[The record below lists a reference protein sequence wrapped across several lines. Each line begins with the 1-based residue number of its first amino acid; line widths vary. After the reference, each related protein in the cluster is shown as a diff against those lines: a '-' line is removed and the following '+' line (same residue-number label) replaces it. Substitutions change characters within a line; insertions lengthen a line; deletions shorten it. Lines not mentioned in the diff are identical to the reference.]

1 MQCTIHFEK
10 LPKYTYSIAWNKI
23 SMYLTCISVFHE
35 NVYSKCTTES
45 ELCFLSLLPG
55 VLNSCQIEPNAKE
68 PKISRILLNPP
79 VL

>member
-35 NVYSKCTTES
+35 NVYSKRTTES
-45 ELCFLSLLPG
+45 ELCFCHFLPS
-55 VLNSCQIEPNAKE
+55 VLNSCQIEPNAKGT
-68 PKISRILLNPP
+68 KISRILLYPP
-79 VL
+79 IL

>member
-35 NVYSKCTTES
+35 NVYSTMEC
-45 ELCFLSLLPG
+45 ELCFLSFLSG
-55 VLNSCQIEPNAKE
+55 VRAFPSSRAQCQIDTNKQ
-68 PKISRILLNPP
+68 SMW
-79 VL
+79 VHS

>member
-45 ELCFLSLLPG
+45 YVFVTFPQCLIFS
-55 VLNSCQIEPNAKE
+55 VK
-68 PKISRILLNPP
+68 
-79 VL
+79 